1 MDEDPYLRDHAGLA
15 THSRRTPSAS
25 TNSTLNV
32 MALLGAPIST
42 LPTFLAVALPS
53 RSLLTNTSVL
63 LAAVAALLAL
73 LTISAQTSPPADGE
87 AEKVASSE
95 EPAGSDN
102 PTEAEPH
109 GETTEEAS
117 PDTTADSHGD
127 PSKKSEEHTDAPSN
141 LKGKDGKDAK
151 KKSSS
156 HYLTAFPLAM
166 GAGFVIAQQLL

>member
-1 MDEDPYLRDHAGLA
+1 
-15 THSRRTPSAS
+15 
-25 TNSTLNV
+25 
-32 MALLGAPIST
+32 MALLGAPIT
-42 LPTFLAVALPS
+42 
-53 RSLLTNTSVL
+53 
-63 LAAVAALLAL
+63 VAALLAL